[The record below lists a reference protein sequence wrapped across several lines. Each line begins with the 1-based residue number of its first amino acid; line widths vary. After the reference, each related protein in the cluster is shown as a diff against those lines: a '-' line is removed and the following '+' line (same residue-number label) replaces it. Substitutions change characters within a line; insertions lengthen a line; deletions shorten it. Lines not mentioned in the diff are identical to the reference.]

1 MAYRMSVLFI
11 KKLGEWKVNMDR
23 IASIF
28 KHQRELLGLSLED
41 LSTKTKL
48 SIYQLQALEAGKI
61 EFFKDDI
68 TYFPFMV
75 RFVANTLDINYDSI
89 KPDVEQIIA
98 TFHTTQALKKVEQRA
113 IINHSV
119 KQKTSKLGIKKK
131 TSIDFTFVWLML
143 ILVALVV
150 ALIYTFFTVIL
161 PGLSQDPNTDNPIVE
176 LPNDPNDDDVDE
188 EPTDPVDQE
197 IVITVTETTY
207 NTYEISKFDPQ
218 TKVTFKV
225 VPLVRQAWIRF
236 ALNNTVLNLPATAIY
251 QVGQEIIL
259 EHLPTL
265 NDEINIRVGDI
276 VGNNVEF
283 YIDDTKIVLNSRF
296 DSRASNGG
304 SAGSLTFKFIGE

>member
-1 MAYRMSVLFI
+1 
-11 KKLGEWKVNMDR
+11 MDR

-41 LSTKTKL
+41 LSIKTKL

-75 RFVANTLDINYDSI
+75 RFVANTLDIDYDSI

-98 TFHTTQALKKVEQRA
+98 SFHTTQALKKVEQRA

-119 KQKTSKLGIKKK
+119 KQKTNKLGIKKR

-161 PGLSQDPNTDNPIVE
+161 PGLSQETNTDNPVVE
-176 LPNDPNDDDVDE
+176 LPNNPNDDVVDE

-225 VPLVRQAWIRF
+225 VPVLRQAWIRF

-251 QVGQEIIL
+251 PIGQEIIL
-259 EHLPTL
+259 EHLPTA

-276 VGNNVEF
+276 IGDNVEF
-283 YIDDTKIVLNSRF
+283 FVNDVKIELNSRF